1 MVKTLT
7 VLGLESSCDDTAAAV
22 VQQTGSEPARI
33 LSSVVLGQ
41 AELHAAF
48 GGVVPE
54 IAARAHAEKL
64 DIAVRQALDLAGIG
78 LAQMDAVAVTAGP
91 GLIGGVLAGVMCAKG
106 LATGAGKPLVGI
118 NHLAGHALTP
128 RLTDQVPF
136 PYLLLL
142 VSGGHCQFLL
152 VRGIDDFT
160 RLGGTIDDAPGEAFD
175 KTARLLGLTQP
186 GGPSVEI
193 AAREGDATRFPFP
206 RPLLDRE
213 GCDMSF
219 SGLKTA
225 LLRLRDKVIAEKCGL
240 TIRDRADL
248 SAGFQ
253 MAVADVLAEKTR
265 RALALY
271 LAEPVP
277 QPVLAVA
284 GGVAA
289 NQLIRARLETVAG
302 EMGVD
307 FIAPPLSLCTDNAA
321 MIAYAGLERF
331 RAGEQDDMTLAAR
344 PRWPL
349 DRTSPS
355 LLGSGKKGAK
365 A

>member
-1 MVKTLT
+1 
-7 VLGLESSCDDTAAAV
+7 
-22 VQQTGSEPARI
+22 
-33 LSSVVLGQ
+33 
-41 AELHAAF
+41 
-48 GGVVPE
+48 
-54 IAARAHAEKL
+54 
-64 DIAVRQALDLAGIG
+64 
-78 LAQMDAVAVTAGP
+78 
-91 GLIGGVLAGVMCAKG
+91 
-106 LATGAGKPLVGI
+106 
-118 NHLAGHALTP
+118 
-128 RLTDQVPF
+128 
-136 PYLLLL
+136 
-142 VSGGHCQFLL
+142 
-152 VRGIDDFT
+152 
-160 RLGGTIDDAPGEAFD
+160 
-175 KTARLLGLTQP
+175 
-186 GGPSVEI
+186 
-193 AAREGDATRFPFP
+193 
-206 RPLLDRE
+206 
-213 GCDMSF
+213 
-219 SGLKTA
+219 
-225 LLRLRDKVIAEKCGL
+225 VIAEKGGL